1 MPSQGPCSTTDTRII
16 TGLFC
21 VLASSILLTCP
32 LGASSHEIA
41 ASVDSDFPD
50 SQKAWADITRS
61 TLRASASAST
71 PPANQSVCRAK
82 LVYTTGSFVDQAR
95 YAAQLISRTRLDDET
110 SLLIKFEEIYS
121 AKLGP
126 PMAGEESPLDAF
138 EKTSTAY
145 ADDQYCLVLVELP
158 MAQHLNGMA
167 WVCGVCKTNKNVAI
181 VNAFMDDSRTFSVI
195 MHELGHLLCA
205 THNSG
210 GGAMRPTAVGD
221 GKIGTYSG
229 LAVAQI
235 SEMTRVA
242 PGICNEK
249 QWDAE
254 TQVVSAHT
262 NANTGRCKNCRK
274 DHEHHWEYDETLA
287 VSMGFF
293 ILFLLLFVLFI
304 PIFCLEPVIY

>member
-1 MPSQGPCSTTDTRII
+1 
-16 TGLFC
+16 
-21 VLASSILLTCP
+21 
-32 LGASSHEIA
+32 
-41 ASVDSDFPD
+41 
-50 SQKAWADITRS
+50 
-61 TLRASASAST
+61 
-71 PPANQSVCRAK
+71 
-82 LVYTTGSFVDQAR
+82 
-95 YAAQLISRTRLDDET
+95 
-110 SLLIKFEEIYS
+110 
-121 AKLGP
+121 
-126 PMAGEESPLDAF
+126 MAGEESPLDAF
-138 EKTSTAY
+138 KKTSTAY

-167 WVCGVCKTNKNVAI
+167 WVCGVCKPNKNVAI
-181 VNAFMDDSRTFSVI
+181 VNAFMDDSMTFSVI

-210 GGAMRPTAVGD
+210 GGAMRPTAIGD
-221 GKIGTYSG
+221 GKFGTYSG

-254 TQVVSAHT
+254 TQVVSAHTNT

-304 PIFCLEPVIY
+304 PVFCLEPVIY